1 VQHGSGDSTDTS
13 EGTFVAISP
22 DTLLDG
28 QAGGQL
34 AGRAILLDGESLT
47 VEDVMAVA
55 RGAAG
60 SPRVLMTDKARA
72 RTIAVRQYVEQHWL
86 SPDAPPIYGINTG
99 LGRLMDVR
107 VPPDDLDRFQRLIIN
122 AHSAGI
128 GEPFDIETVR
138 ALLLLRVNALS
149 KGVSGVRVECLDRLL
164 DMLNRGVHPVI
175 PSQGSVGA
183 SGDLAPLA
191 HMVSAMVG
199 HEKAEAFYAGERMP
213 ARDALSRAGMRPVFT
228 LAAKDVLAMINGSTV
243 SLASAVLSL
252 ADAELLAT
260 TADIAL
266 SLTLEAVRGEARAFD
281 DRIQLARNA
290 PEQRTV
296 AQNVR
301 RVTDG
306 SARMTERARQV
317 RFPDEHRTGGHYKP
331 RVQDAY
337 SLRCAPQ
344 VHGAAR
350 EALRFARTL
359 LEREANAATDNPL
372 IFPDGEGGYDVV
384 SGGNFHGEPIGYA
397 ADLIAMAVAE
407 LGAISER
414 RSFRLTD
421 PNLSYGL
428 PLNLVGG
435 QLGLN
440 TGFSIV
446 HCSASALASEN
457 RLLAMPSVTDSIPGK
472 ANQEDHV
479 SMCTYSARK
488 ARQVLRNTQAILGV
502 ELILASQAI
511 DLSAPWLDDPVLGV
525 GTTAALA
532 AVRRDIPMTRED
544 AYQSEHMATAQA
556 LVANGEVASDVGR
569 AIGGLR

>member
-1 VQHGSGDSTDTS
+1 
-13 EGTFVAISP
+13 VAILTEP
-22 DTLLDG
+22 LTDHKPADGTIWLDG
-28 QAGGQL
+28 A
-34 AGRAILLDGESLT
+34 SLT
-47 VEDVMAVA
+47 VEDIVAVA

-60 SPRVLMTDKARA
+60 DPKVRIGAEARA
-72 RTIAVRQYVEQHWL
+72 RTIAVRQYVEEHWL
-86 SPDAPPIYGINTG
+86 SPEAPPIYGINTG

-107 VPPDDLDRFQRLIIN
+107 VPPEDLDRFQRLIIN
-122 AHSAGI
+122 AHSAGV
-128 GEPFDIETVR
+128 GEPFEIEVVR

-149 KGVSGVRVECLDRLL
+149 KGVSGVRVECLDRLVE
-164 DMLNRGVHPVI
+164 MLNRGVHPVI
-175 PSQGSVGA
+175 PCQGSVGA

-191 HMVSAMVG
+191 HLVSVMIG
-199 HEKAEAFYAGERMP
+199 HEQAEAFYEGSRLP
-213 ARDALSRAGMRPVFT
+213 ARSALVQAGMEPSFE
-228 LAAKDVLAMINGSTV
+228 LGAKDVLAMINGSTV

-252 ADAELLAT
+252 ADAELLAK
-260 TADIAL
+260 TADISL
-266 SLTLEAVRGEARAFD
+266 SLTLEAVRGESRAFD
-281 DRIQLARNA
+281 DRIQVARNA
-290 PEQRTV
+290 PGQRAV
-296 AQNVR
+296 AENVR
-301 RVTDG
+301 RITEG

-317 RFPDEHRTGGHYKP
+317 RFPDEHRANGVYRP

-350 EALRFARTL
+350 ESLGFARTL
-359 LEREANAATDNPL
+359 LERESNAATDNPL
-372 IFPDGEGGYDVV
+372 IFPDGEGGYDVI

-397 ADLIAMAVAE
+397 ADLIAMVVAE

-446 HCSASALASEN
+446 HCSASAIVSEN

-488 ARQVLRNTQAILGV
+488 ARQAVRNTQAILGV
-502 ELILASQAI
+502 ELILASQAV
-511 DLSAPWLDDPVLGV
+511 DLSAPWLEDSALGA
-525 GTTAALA
+525 GTAAA
-532 AVRRDIPMTRED
+532 MARVRRDIPVTHED
-544 AYQSEHMATAQA
+544 TYQSAHMVAAQD
-556 LVANGEVASDVGR
+556 LVAGGEVVAAVEQV
-569 AIGGLR
+569 AGGLR